1 MNFLHINNSI
11 QLSPL
16 IIGYEIIFLIL
27 YFTLKIDKQFISWPL
42 FINIFIILVVLF
54 CDCGLSFWTK
64 FIIILIKCI
73 FLVSLLFIV
82 DFSLRDYIIAICVL
96 ILYYVLSNINNVY
109 NCDVEIMCL
118 IISFVISSIIY
129 LFNVFLT

>member
-1 MNFLHINNSI
+1 MKSLQINNYV

-16 IIGYEIIFLIL
+16 IIVYEIIFLII

-73 FLVSLLFIV
+73 FLVILLLIV
-82 DFSLRDYIIAICVL
+82 DFSLRDYIIGVCVL
-96 ILYYVLSNINNVY
+96 ILYYVLSNINNIY
-109 NCDVEIMCL
+109 NCDVELMCL
-118 IISFVISSIIY
+118 INSFVISSIIY
-129 LFNVFLT
+129 LYNTFLT

>member
-1 MNFLHINNSI
+1 MNSLQINNSI

-16 IIGYEIIFLIL
+16 IIVYEIIFLIL

-64 FIIILIKCI
+64 FIVIVMKCI

-82 DFSLRDYIIAICVL
+82 DFSLRNYIIAICVL

-109 NCDVEIMCL
+109 NCDIEIMCL
-118 IISFVISSIIY
+118 INSFIISSIIY
-129 LFNVFLT
+129 LYNTLKN